1 MTAALVTP
9 EIKLSVEN
17 FKRYEYVPLERAL
30 SREHTTTFYLA
41 NFGVAVCDHHGLAEQ
56 LRQHSTRWQGVVSA

>member
-1 MTAALVTP
+1 MTGALVTS
-9 EIKLSVEN
+9 EIRMAVEI
-17 FKRYEYVPLERAL
+17 FERYECAEVERAL

-56 LRQHSTRWQGVVSA
+56 IRQHNTRGEGAW